1 MSREKFYITTAID
14 YVNAKVHLGH
24 SLEKIQADV
33 LARYH
38 RILGKDVFFLTGTDE
53 NAQKNVL
60 AAEKEGISP
69 KKFVDQNANFAKNL
83 WKKFNI
89 SFDYFIR
96 TTNKKIHWP
105 GVKKL
110 WLKCKEAGDIYKKS
124 YTGLYC
130 SGCEAFLR
138 EKDLKDGLCP
148 YHLKKPEVVSE
159 ENYFFRL
166 SKYQKELEKI
176 IERDE
181 IEIFPKERKN
191 EVLSFIMSGLE
202 DFSISRPKE
211 RMKGWGIPVPGDRS
225 QIIYVWFDAL
235 TNYISAIGYGR
246 DEKTFKKYW
255 PADLHIIGKDILKF
269 HAIYWPAML
278 LSAKIELPRRILVH
292 GFITVAGQKMSKS
305 LGNIINPLEIIEK
318 YGADSLRY
326 FLLRESPPFED
337 LDFTFEKFKKKYN
350 SDLAAGIGNL
360 VARVTTMAKKFKIQ
374 NSTPHQSRARC
385 GVALNRASHWFRA
398 KFKMKIQN
406 SKLEEEIEKTKRSWK
421 DALENFKFNEAL
433 KSIWD
438 LISFCDK
445 FIQEK
450 RPWERGNEKSI
461 SDLLFALKEIS
472 KMLYPFLPETSQK
485 ILKQIEIKKS
495 QILFPMIK

>member
-1 MSREKFYITTAID
+1 MPKKFFISTAID
-14 YVNAKVHLGH
+14 YVNAPVHLGH
-24 SLEKIQADV
+24 SLEKVQADV

-38 RILGKDVFFLTGTDE
+38 RILGEDVFFLTGTDE

-110 WLKCKEAGDIYKKS
+110 WIKCKEAGDIYKKS

-130 SGCEAFLR
+130 TGCEAFLR

-181 IEIFPKERKN
+181 IEIFPRERKN
-191 EVLSFIMSGLE
+191 EVLSFIRSGLE
-202 DFSISRPKE
+202 DFSISRPRE
-211 RMKGWGIPVPGDRS
+211 RMKGWGIPVPGDGS

-246 DEKTFKKYW
+246 NEKTFKKYW

-278 LSAKIELPRRILVH
+278 LSAKIEPPRRILVH

-305 LGNIINPLEIIEK
+305 LGNVVNPSEIIEK
-318 YGADSLRY
+318 YGADPLRY
-326 FLLRESPPFED
+326 FLLRESSPFED
-337 LDFTFEKFKKKYN
+337 LDFTFEKFKKRYN

-360 VARVTTMAKKFKIQ
+360 VARIIALAKKFKIQ
-374 NSTPHQSRARC
+374 KS
-385 GVALNRASHWFRA
+385 

-433 KSIWD
+433 ISIWD

-450 RPWERGNEKSI
+450 KPWEKKEKKVV
-461 SDLLFALKEIS
+461 SDLLLTLEEIS
-472 KMLYPFLPETSQK
+472 KMLYPFLPGTSER
-485 ILKQIEIKKS
+485 ILKQIETQKMRP
-495 QILFPMIK
+495 LFPKI

>member
-1 MSREKFYITTAID
+1 MLSMSKKFYITTAID

-24 SLEKIQADV
+24 SLEKVQADV

-38 RILGKDVFFLTGTDE
+38 RKLGEDVFFLTGTDE

-110 WLKCKEAGDIYKKS
+110 WIKCKETGDIYKKS

-130 SGCEAFLR
+130 TGCEAFLR

-181 IEIFPKERKN
+181 IEIFPRERKN
-191 EVLSFIMSGLE
+191 EVLSFIKSGLE
-202 DFSISRPKE
+202 DFSISRPRE
-211 RMKGWGIPVPGDRS
+211 RMKGWGIPVPGDGS

-235 TNYISAIGYGR
+235 TNYISGIGYGR
-246 DEKTFKKYW
+246 DEKFFKKYW

-278 LSAKIELPRRILVH
+278 LSAKIEPPRRILVH

-305 LGNIINPLEIIEK
+305 LGNIVNPLEIIEK
-318 YGADSLRY
+318 YGADPLRY
-326 FLLRESPPFED
+326 FLLRESSPFED
-337 LDFTFEKFKKKYN
+337 LDFTFEKFKQRYN
-350 SDLAAGIGNL
+350 SDLVAGLGNL
-360 VARVTTMAKKFKIQ
+360 TARIISLAQKFKVLPFSKIRKK
-374 NSTPHQSRARC
+374 NPEIKEKILSVSKRYKEAMKE
-385 GVALNRASHWFRA
+385 FR
-398 KFKMKIQN
+398 FN
-406 SKLEEEIEKTKRSWK
+406 
-421 DALENFKFNEAL
+421 DALV
-433 KSIWD
+433 SIWD
-438 LISFCDK
+438 LIGFCDK
-445 FIQEK
+445 FIEK
-450 RPWERGNEKSI
+450 EKPWEERKGQREIIEN
-461 SDLLFALKEIS
+461 LLFSLSQIAEFLE
-472 KMLYPFLPETSQK
+472 PFLPQTSEK
-485 ILKQIEIKKS
+485 IKKQIKGKK
-495 QILFPMIK
+495 IEHLFPKV

>member
-1 MSREKFYITTAID
+1 MKKKFYITTAID
-14 YVNAKVHLGH
+14 YVNAPVHLGH
-24 SLEKIQADV
+24 SLEKVQADI

-38 RILGKDVFFLTGTDE
+38 RVLGEDVFFLTGTDE

-60 AAEKEGISP
+60 AAEKEKISP
-69 KKFVDQNANFAKNL
+69 KEFVTQNANFAKNL

-96 TTNKKIHWP
+96 TTNKRIHWP

-110 WLKCKEAGDIYKKS
+110 WIKCKEAGDIYKKS
-124 YTGLYC
+124 YTGFYC
-130 SGCEAFLR
+130 TGCEAFLK

-148 YHLKKPEVVSE
+148 YHLKRPERVSE

-176 IERDE
+176 IEKDE

-191 EVLSFIMSGLE
+191 EVLSFIKSGLE

-246 DEKTFKKYW
+246 DEKEFKRYW

-278 LSAKIELPRRILVH
+278 LSAKIELPRKILVH

-326 FLLRESPPFED
+326 FLLRESSPFED
-337 LDFTFEKFKKKYN
+337 LDFTFEKFEKRYT
-350 SDLAAGIGNL
+350 SDLAAGLGNL
-360 VARVTTMAKKFKIQ
+360 TARIITLAKRFKIFPFSEKKLKKKDQ
-374 NSTPHQSRARC
+374 RLKKEIEST
-385 GVALNRASHWFRA
+385 
-398 KFKMKIQN
+398 
-406 SKLEEEIEKTKRSWK
+406 SKKYKKALEE
-421 DALENFKFNEAL
+421 FKFNEAL
-433 KSIWD
+433 VSIWD
-438 LISFCDK
+438 LIGFCDK
-445 FIQEK
+445 FIEK
-450 RPWERGNEKSI
+450 EKPWKKRKGEEELIGN
-461 SDLLFALKEIS
+461 LLFSLSQIAKFLE
-472 KMLYPFLPETSQK
+472 PFLSQTSEK
-485 ILKQIEIKKS
+485 IKEQIKGKK
-495 QILFPMIK
+495 IEHLFPRV

>member
-1 MSREKFYITTAID
+1 MKKKFYITTAID
-14 YVNAKVHLGH
+14 YVNAPVHLGH
-24 SLEKIQADV
+24 SLEKVQADV

-38 RILGKDVFFLTGTDE
+38 RTLGEDVFFLTGTDE

-110 WLKCKEAGDIYKKS
+110 WLECKEAGDIYKKS

-130 SGCEAFLR
+130 TGCEAFLR

-166 SKYQKELEKI
+166 SKYQKELERI
-176 IERDE
+176 IEKDE
-181 IEIFPKERKN
+181 IEIFPRERKN
-191 EVLSFIMSGLE
+191 EVLSFIRSGLE
-202 DFSISRPKE
+202 DFSISRPRE

-278 LSAKIELPRRILVH
+278 LSAKIEPPRRILVH

-305 LGNIINPLEIIEK
+305 LGNVVNPLEIIEK
-318 YGADSLRY
+318 YGADPLRY
-326 FLLRESPPFED
+326 FLLRESSPFED
-337 LDFTFEKFKKKYN
+337 LDFTLEKFKQRYN
-350 SDLAAGIGNL
+350 SDLVAGLGNL
-360 VARVTTMAKKFKIQ
+360 TARIISLAQKFKVLPFSKIRKK
-374 NSTPHQSRARC
+374 NPEIKEKI
-385 GVALNRASHWFRA
+385 LNISKKYKEA
-398 KFKMKIQN
+398 MK
-406 SKLEEEIEKTKRSWK
+406 E
-421 DALENFKFNEAL
+421 FKFNEAL
-433 KSIWD
+433 ISIWD
-438 LISFCDK
+438 LIGFCDK
-445 FIQEK
+445 FIEK
-450 RPWERGNEKSI
+450 EKPWEERKGQREIIEN
-461 SDLLFALKEIS
+461 LLFSLSQIAEFLE
-472 KMLYPFLPETSQK
+472 PFLPQTPEK
-485 ILKQIEIKKS
+485 IKKQIKGKK
-495 QILFPMIK
+495 IEHLFPKV

>member
-1 MSREKFYITTAID
+1 MKGKFYLTTAID

-24 SLEKIQADV
+24 SLEKVQADV
-33 LARYH
+33 LARYY
-38 RILGKDVFFLTGTDE
+38 RNLGKDVFFLTGTDE

-60 AAEKEGISP
+60 AAEKEGIP
-69 KKFVDQNANFAKNL
+69 TKEFVDQNANFAKNL

-110 WLKCKEAGDIYKKS
+110 WIKCKEAGDIYKKS

-130 SGCEAFLR
+130 TGCEAFLR

-176 IERDE
+176 IERNE
-181 IEIFPKERKN
+181 IEIFPRERKN
-191 EVLSFIMSGLE
+191 EVLSFIRSGLE
-202 DFSISRPKE
+202 DFSISRPRE

-305 LGNIINPLEIIEK
+305 LGNIVNPLEIIEK
-318 YGADSLRY
+318 YGADPLRY
-326 FLLRESPPFED
+326 FLLRESSPFED
-337 LDFTFEKFKKKYN
+337 LDFTFEKFKKRYN

-360 VARVTTMAKKFKIQ
+360 VARIIGMSKRLKVKKTKKRIENFELREEVEKTNQ
-374 NSTPHQSRARC
+374 KWKTS
-385 GVALNRASHWFRA
+385 
-398 KFKMKIQN
+398 
-406 SKLEEEIEKTKRSWK
+406 LEE
-421 DALENFKFNEAL
+421 FKFNEAL
-433 KSIWD
+433 ISIWD

-450 RPWERGNEKSI
+450 KPWEKKEKKVV
-461 SDLLFALKEIS
+461 SDLLITLKEIS
-472 KMLYPFLPETSQK
+472 KMLYPLLPETSER
-485 ILKQIEIKKS
+485 ILKQIETQKMRP
-495 QILFPMIK
+495 LFPKI

>member
-1 MSREKFYITTAID
+1 MRGKFYVTTAID

-24 SLEKIQADV
+24 SLEKVQADV

-38 RILGKDVFFLTGTDE
+38 RTLGEDVFFLTGTDE

-60 AAEKEGISP
+60 AAEKEGIPP
-69 KKFVDQNANFAKNL
+69 KKFVDQNANFAKSL

-130 SGCEAFLR
+130 TGCEAFLK
-138 EKDLKDGLCP
+138 EKDLKNGLCP

-166 SKYQKELEKI
+166 SKYQKELERI

-191 EVLSFIMSGLE
+191 EVLSFIKSGLE
-202 DFSISRPKE
+202 DFSISRPRE

-278 LSAKIELPRRILVH
+278 LSAKIELPRKILVH

-305 LGNIINPLEIIEK
+305 LGNIVNPLEIIEK
-318 YGADSLRY
+318 YGADPLRY
-326 FLLRESPPFED
+326 FLLRESSPFED
-337 LDFTFEKFKKKYN
+337 LDFTFEKFKKRYN
-350 SDLAAGIGNL
+350 SDLAKGIGNL
-360 VARVTTMAKKFKIQ
+360 VARVIALAQKFKIQ
-374 NSTPHQSRARC
+374 NSK
-385 GVALNRASHWFRA
+385 V
-398 KFKMKIQN
+398 KMKIKN
-406 SKLEEEIEKTKRSWK
+406 SKLKSEIEKAKKEWEK
-421 DALENFKFNEAL
+421 ALDEFKFNEAL
-433 KSIWD
+433 ISIWN
-438 LISFCDK
+438 LISFCDQY
-445 FIQEK
+445 IQKEK
-450 RPWERGNEKSI
+450 PWQDKNRKVI
-461 SDLLFALKEIS
+461 SNLLFAIREIA
-472 KMLYPFLPETSQK
+472 KLLGPFLPETSEK
-485 ILKQIEIKKS
+485 ILMQVKNKKTE
-495 QILFPMIK
+495 ILFPKIK

>member
-1 MSREKFYITTAID
+1 MGRKFYVTTAID

-24 SLEKIQADV
+24 SLEKVQADV

-38 RILGKDVFFLTGTDE
+38 RNLKEDVFFLTGTDE

-60 AAEKEGISP
+60 AAEKEGIPP

-110 WLKCKEAGDIYKKS
+110 WIKCKEAGDIYKKS

-130 SGCEAFLR
+130 TGCEAFLR

-148 YHLKKPEVVSE
+148 YHLKKPELVSE

-181 IEIFPKERKN
+181 IEIFPRERKN
-191 EVLSFIMSGLE
+191 EVLNFIKSGLE
-202 DFSISRPKE
+202 DFSISRPRE

-235 TNYISAIGYGR
+235 VNYISAIGYGR
-246 DEKTFKKYW
+246 DEKFFKKYW

-269 HAIYWPAML
+269 HAIYWPAIL
-278 LSAKIELPRRILVH
+278 LSSKIELPRRILVH

-305 LGNIINPLEIIEK
+305 LGNIVNPLEIIEK
-318 YGADSLRY
+318 YGPDPLRY
-326 FLLRESPPFED
+326 FLLRESSPFED
-337 LDFTFEKFKKKYN
+337 LDFTLEKFKQRYD
-350 SDLAAGIGNL
+350 SDLVAGLGNL
-360 VARVTTMAKKFKIQ
+360 AARIISLAQKFKVLPF
-374 NSTPHQSRARC
+374 S
-385 GVALNRASHWFRA
+385 
-398 KFKMKIQN
+398 KIRKKN
-406 SKLEEEIEKTKRSWK
+406 PEIKEEILNVSKRYRGAMK
-421 DALENFKFNEAL
+421 EFKFNEAL
-433 KSIWD
+433 ISIWD
-438 LISFCDK
+438 LIGFCDK
-445 FIQEK
+445 FIERK
-450 RPWERGNEKSI
+450 KPWEERKGQREIIEN
-461 SDLLFALKEIS
+461 LLFSLSQIAEFLE
-472 KMLYPFLPETSQK
+472 PFLPQTSEK
-485 ILKQIEIKKS
+485 IKKQIKGKKTGH
-495 QILFPMIK
+495 LFPKF

>member
-1 MSREKFYITTAID
+1 MKKFYITTAID
-14 YVNAKVHLGH
+14 YVNAPVHLGH
-24 SLEKIQADV
+24 SLEKVQADV

-38 RILGKDVFFLTGTDE
+38 RNLGEDVFFLTGTDE

-60 AAEKEGISP
+60 AAEKEGIST

-110 WLKCKEAGDIYKKS
+110 WIKCKEAGDIYKKS

-130 SGCEAFLR
+130 TGCEAFLK
-138 EKDLKDGLCP
+138 EKDLKNGLCP
-148 YHLKKPEVVSE
+148 YHLKKPELVSE

-166 SKYQKELEKI
+166 SKYQKQLEKI

-181 IEIFPKERKN
+181 IEIFPRERKN
-191 EVLSFIMSGLE
+191 EVLSFIKSGLE

-246 DEKTFKKYW
+246 DEKNFKKYW

-278 LSAKIELPRRILVH
+278 LSAKIKPPRRILVH

-305 LGNIINPLEIIEK
+305 LGNIVNPLEIIEK

-326 FLLRESPPFED
+326 FLLRESSPFED
-337 LDFTFEKFKKKYN
+337 LDFTFEKFKKRYN

-360 VARVTTMAKKFKIQ
+360 VARIIALAKKFKLQ
-374 NSTPHQSRARC
+374 KS
-385 GVALNRASHWFRA
+385 
-398 KFKMKIQN
+398 KFKMKFQN
-406 SKLEEEIEKTKRSWK
+406 SKLEKEIRKAKKNWEE
-421 DALENFKFNEAL
+421 ALENFKLNEAL
-433 KSIWD
+433 ISIWD

-450 RPWERGNEKSI
+450 KPWEKKEERVI
-461 SDLLFALKEIS
+461 SDLLFTLREIS
-472 KMLYPFLPETSQK
+472 KMLYPFLPGTSER
-485 ILKQIEIKKS
+485 ILKQIETQKMIP
-495 QILFPMIK
+495 LFPKI

>member
-1 MSREKFYITTAID
+1 MRGKFYVTTAID

-24 SLEKIQADV
+24 SLEKVQADV

-38 RILGKDVFFLTGTDE
+38 RTLGEDVFFLTGTDE

-110 WLKCKEAGDIYKKS
+110 WIKCKEAGDIYKKS

-130 SGCEAFLR
+130 TGCEAFLK
-138 EKDLKDGLCP
+138 EKDLKNGLCP

-166 SKYQKELEKI
+166 SKYQKELERI
-176 IERDE
+176 IEKDE

-191 EVLSFIMSGLE
+191 EVLSFIRSGLE
-202 DFSISRPKE
+202 DFSISRPRE

-278 LSAKIELPRRILVH
+278 LSAKIEPPRRILVH

-305 LGNIINPLEIIEK
+305 LGNVVNPSEIIEK
-318 YGADSLRY
+318 YGADPLRY
-326 FLLRESPPFED
+326 FLLRESSPFED
-337 LDFTFEKFKKKYN
+337 LDFTLEKFKQRYN
-350 SDLAAGIGNL
+350 SDLVAGLGNL
-360 VARVTTMAKKFKIQ
+360 TARIISLAQKFKVLPFSKIRKK
-374 NSTPHQSRARC
+374 NPEIKEKI
-385 GVALNRASHWFRA
+385 LNISKKYKEA
-398 KFKMKIQN
+398 MK
-406 SKLEEEIEKTKRSWK
+406 E
-421 DALENFKFNEAL
+421 FKFNEAL
-433 KSIWD
+433 ISIWD
-438 LISFCDK
+438 LIGFCDK
-445 FIQEK
+445 FIEK
-450 RPWERGNEKSI
+450 EKPWEERKGQREIIEN
-461 SDLLFALKEIS
+461 LLFSLSQIAEFLE
-472 KMLYPFLPETSQK
+472 PFLPQTSEK
-485 ILKQIEIKKS
+485 IKKQIKGKK
-495 QILFPMIK
+495 IEHLFPKV

>member
-1 MSREKFYITTAID
+1 MKKKFYITTAID
-14 YVNAKVHLGH
+14 YVNAQVHLGH
-24 SLEKIQADV
+24 SLEKVQADV

-38 RILGKDVFFLTGTDE
+38 RDLGEDVFFLTGTDE

-60 AAEKEGISP
+60 AAEKEGVPP

-96 TTNKKIHWP
+96 TTNKKIHWS

-110 WLKCKEAGDIYKKS
+110 WLKCKEAGDIYKRS

-130 SGCEAFLR
+130 VGCEAFLR

-148 YHLKKPEVVSE
+148 YHLKKPEKVSE

-166 SKYQKELEKI
+166 SKYQKELERI
-176 IERDE
+176 IEREE

-191 EVLSFIMSGLE
+191 EVLSFIKSGLE
-202 DFSISRPKE
+202 DFSISRPRE
-211 RMKGWGIPVPGDRS
+211 RMRGWGVPVPDDKS

-235 TNYISAIGYGR
+235 ANYISAIGYGR
-246 DEKTFKKYW
+246 NEKFFKKYW

-278 LSAKIELPRRILVH
+278 LSAQIELPRKILVH

-305 LGNIINPLEIIEK
+305 LGNIVNPLEIIEK
-318 YGADSLRY
+318 YGADPLRY
-326 FLLRESPPFED
+326 FLLRESSPFED
-337 LDFTFEKFKKKYN
+337 LDFTFEKFKKRYN

-360 VARVTTMAKKFKIQ
+360 VSRIATLAKRFKI
-374 NSTPHQSRARC
+374 
-385 GVALNRASHWFRA
+385 
-398 KFKMKIQN
+398 K
-406 SKLEEEIEKTKRSWK
+406 KLEKKIKDPKLKEKIEKVRKKWK
-421 DALENFKFNEAL
+421 DSLEEFNFKEAL
-433 KSIWD
+433 ISIWD

-445 FIQEK
+445 FIQEE
-450 RPWERGNEKSI
+450 RPWERRNERI
-461 SDLLFALKEIS
+461 ILDLLLALAEIS
-472 KMLYPFLPETSQK
+472 KLLKPFLPKTSEM
-485 ILKQIEIKKS
+485 ILKQVKTRESK
-495 QILFPMIK
+495 ILFPKIS

>member
-1 MSREKFYITTAID
+1 MRKKFYVTTAID

-24 SLEKIQADV
+24 SLEKVQADV

-38 RILGKDVFFLTGTDE
+38 RKLGEDVFFLTGTDE

-60 AAEKEGISP
+60 AAEKEGILP

-130 SGCEAFLR
+130 TGCEAFLR

-159 ENYFFRL
+159 ENYFFKL
-166 SKYQKELEKI
+166 SKYQKELAKI

-181 IEIFPKERKN
+181 IKIFPRERKN
-191 EVLSFIMSGLE
+191 EVLSFIRSGLE
-202 DFSISRPKE
+202 DFSISRPRE
-211 RMKGWGIPVPGDRS
+211 RMKGWGIPVPGDGS

-246 DEKTFKKYW
+246 DEKFFKKYW

-278 LSAKIELPRRILVH
+278 LSAKVELPRKILVH

-305 LGNIINPLEIIEK
+305 LGNIVNPLEIIEK

-326 FLLRESPPFED
+326 FLLRESSPFED
-337 LDFTFEKFKKKYN
+337 LDFTFEKFKQRYN
-350 SDLAAGIGNL
+350 SDLVAGLGNL
-360 VARVTTMAKKFKIQ
+360 TARIISLAQKFKVLPFSKIRKK
-374 NSTPHQSRARC
+374 NPEIKEKI
-385 GVALNRASHWFRA
+385 LNVSKKYKEA
-398 KFKMKIQN
+398 MK
-406 SKLEEEIEKTKRSWK
+406 E
-421 DALENFKFNEAL
+421 FKFNEAL
-433 KSIWD
+433 ISIWD
-438 LISFCDK
+438 LIGFCDK
-445 FIQEK
+445 FIEK
-450 RPWERGNEKSI
+450 EKPWEERKGQREIIEN
-461 SDLLFALKEIS
+461 LLFSLSQIVE
-472 KMLYPFLPETSQK
+472 LLEPFLPQTSEK
-485 ILKQIEIKKS
+485 IKKQIKGKK
-495 QILFPMIK
+495 IEHLFPKV

>member
-1 MSREKFYITTAID
+1 MKGKFYLTTAID

-24 SLEKIQADV
+24 SLEKVQADV
-33 LARYH
+33 LARYY
-38 RILGKDVFFLTGTDE
+38 RNLGKDVFFLTGTDE

-60 AAEKEGISP
+60 AAEKEGIP
-69 KKFVDQNANFAKNL
+69 TKEFVDQNANFAKNL

-110 WLKCKEAGDIYKKS
+110 WIKCKEAGDIYKKS

-130 SGCEAFLR
+130 TGCEAFLR

-181 IEIFPKERKN
+181 IEIFPRERKN
-191 EVLSFIMSGLE
+191 EVLSFIRSGLE
-202 DFSISRPKE
+202 DFSISRPRE

-305 LGNIINPLEIIEK
+305 LGNIVNPLEIIEK
-318 YGADSLRY
+318 YGADPLRY
-326 FLLRESPPFED
+326 FLLRESSPFED
-337 LDFTFEKFKKKYN
+337 LDFTFEKFKKRYN

-360 VARVTTMAKKFKIQ
+360 VARITALAKKFKIQ
-374 NSTPHQSRARC
+374 KS
-385 GVALNRASHWFRA
+385 

-433 KSIWD
+433 ISIWD

-450 RPWERGNEKSI
+450 KPWEKKEKEVV
-461 SDLLFALKEIS
+461 SDLLITLKEIS
-472 KMLYPFLPETSQK
+472 KMLYPLLPETSER
-485 ILKQIEIKKS
+485 ILKQIETQKMKP
-495 QILFPMIK
+495 LFPKI

>member
-1 MSREKFYITTAID
+1 MLSMSKKFYVTTAID

-24 SLEKIQADV
+24 SLEKVQADV

-38 RILGKDVFFLTGTDE
+38 RKLGEDVFFLTGTDE

-110 WLKCKEAGDIYKKS
+110 WIKCKEAGDIYKKS

-130 SGCEAFLR
+130 TGCEAFLR

-166 SKYQKELEKI
+166 SKYRKELERI

-181 IEIFPKERKN
+181 IEIFPRERKN
-191 EVLSFIMSGLE
+191 EVLSFIRSGLE
-202 DFSISRPKE
+202 DFSISRPIE
-211 RMKGWGIPVPGDRS
+211 RMKGWGIPVPGDES

-246 DEKTFKKYW
+246 DERNFKKYW

-278 LSAKIELPRRILVH
+278 LSAKIEPPRRILVH

-305 LGNIINPLEIIEK
+305 LGNIVNPLEIIEK
-318 YGADSLRY
+318 YGADPLRY
-326 FLLRESPPFED
+326 FLLRESSPFED
-337 LDFTFEKFKKKYN
+337 LDFTFEKFKKRYN
-350 SDLAAGIGNL
+350 SDLVAGLGNL
-360 VARVTTMAKKFKIQ
+360 TARIISLAQKFKVLPFSKIRKK
-374 NSTPHQSRARC
+374 NLEIKEKI
-385 GVALNRASHWFRA
+385 LNVSKKYKEA
-398 KFKMKIQN
+398 MK
-406 SKLEEEIEKTKRSWK
+406 E
-421 DALENFKFNEAL
+421 FKFNEAL
-433 KSIWD
+433 VSIWD
-438 LISFCDK
+438 LMGFCDK
-445 FIQEK
+445 FIEREK
-450 RPWERGNEKSI
+450 PWEERKGQREIIEN
-461 SDLLFALKEIS
+461 LLFSLSQIAEFLE
-472 KMLYPFLPETSQK
+472 PFLPQTSEK
-485 ILKQIEIKKS
+485 IKKQIKGKKTEH
-495 QILFPMIK
+495 LFPKV

>member
-1 MSREKFYITTAID
+1 MKGKFYLTTAID

-24 SLEKIQADV
+24 SLEKVQADV

-38 RILGKDVFFLTGTDE
+38 RNLGENVFFLTGTDE

-60 AAEKEGISP
+60 AAEKEGIPP

-105 GVKKL
+105 GVRKL
-110 WLKCKEAGDIYKKS
+110 WIKCKEAGDIYKKS

-130 SGCEAFLR
+130 TGCEAFLR

-166 SKYQKELEKI
+166 SKYQKELERI
-176 IERDE
+176 IEKDE

-191 EVLSFIMSGLE
+191 EVLSFIRSGLE
-202 DFSISRPKE
+202 DFSISRPRE

-246 DEKTFKKYW
+246 DERTFKKYW

-278 LSAKIELPRRILVH
+278 LSAKVELPRRILVH

-305 LGNIINPLEIIEK
+305 LGNIVNPLEIIEK

-326 FLLRESPPFED
+326 FLLRESSPFED
-337 LDFTFEKFKKKYN
+337 LDFTFEKFKKRYN
-350 SDLAAGIGNL
+350 SDLAAGLGNL
-360 VARVTTMAKKFKIQ
+360 TARIVVLAKKFKIIPF
-374 NSTPHQSRARC
+374 SEK
-385 GVALNRASHWFRA
+385 
-398 KFKMKIQN
+398 KFKKRDPKI
-406 SKLEEEIEKTKRSWK
+406 KAEIEKVSRKYKKAIEGFR
-421 DALENFKFNEAL
+421 LNEAL
-433 KSIWD
+433 TLVWD
-438 LISFCDK
+438 LTGFCDRY
-445 FIQEK
+445 IQEK
-450 RPWERGNEKSI
+450 KPWEKRKGQKELMGNLLLSLSQIAKFLEPLLPQTAEKI
-461 SDLLFALKEIS
+461 K
-472 KMLYPFLPETSQK
+472 
-485 ILKQIEIKKS
+485 KQIEGKK
-495 QILFPMIK
+495 IEHLFPKF

>member
-1 MSREKFYITTAID
+1 MGRKFYVTTAID
-14 YVNAKVHLGH
+14 YVNAPVHLGH
-24 SLEKIQADV
+24 SLEKVQADV

-38 RILGKDVFFLTGTDE
+38 RSLGEDVFFLTGTDE

-60 AAEKEGISP
+60 AAEKEGIST

-110 WLKCKEAGDIYKKS
+110 WLKCKEAGDIYKRS

-130 SGCEAFLR
+130 TGCEVFLR

-166 SKYQKELEKI
+166 SKYQKELERI
-176 IERDE
+176 IEKDE
-181 IEIFPKERKN
+181 IEIFPRERKN
-191 EVLSFIMSGLE
+191 EVLSFIRSGLE
-202 DFSISRPKE
+202 DFSISRPRE

-305 LGNIINPLEIIEK
+305 LGNIVNPLEIIEK
-318 YGADSLRY
+318 YGADPLRY
-326 FLLRESPPFED
+326 FLLRESSPFED
-337 LDFTFEKFKKKYN
+337 LDFTFEKFKQRYN
-350 SDLAAGIGNL
+350 SDLVAGLGNL
-360 VARVTTMAKKFKIQ
+360 AARIISLAQKFK
-374 NSTPHQSRARC
+374 
-385 GVALNRASHWFRA
+385 ALPFSKIRKKNPEIKEKILNVSKRYKEA
-398 KFKMKIQN
+398 MK
-406 SKLEEEIEKTKRSWK
+406 E
-421 DALENFKFNEAL
+421 FKFNEAL
-433 KSIWD
+433 VSIWD
-438 LISFCDK
+438 LIGFCDK
-445 FIQEK
+445 FIERE
-450 RPWERGNEKSI
+450 RPWEERKGQREIIEN
-461 SDLLFALKEIS
+461 LLLSLFQIAELLE
-472 KMLYPFLPETSQK
+472 PFLPQTSEK
-485 ILKQIEIKKS
+485 IKKQIRGKKAEH
-495 QILFPMIK
+495 LFPKV

>member
-1 MSREKFYITTAID
+1 MKGKFYLTTAID

-24 SLEKIQADV
+24 SLEKVQADV
-33 LARYH
+33 LARYY
-38 RILGKDVFFLTGTDE
+38 RNLGKDVFFLTGTDE

-60 AAEKEGISP
+60 AAEKEGIP
-69 KKFVDQNANFAKNL
+69 TKEFVDQNANFAKNL

-110 WLKCKEAGDIYKKS
+110 WIKCKEAGDIYKKS

-130 SGCEAFLR
+130 TGCEAFLR

-181 IEIFPKERKN
+181 IEIFPRERKN
-191 EVLSFIMSGLE
+191 EVLSFIRSGLE
-202 DFSISRPKE
+202 DFSISRPRE

-278 LSAKIELPRRILVH
+278 LSAKIELPKRILVH

-305 LGNIINPLEIIEK
+305 LGNIVNPLEIIEK
-318 YGADSLRY
+318 YGADPLRY
-326 FLLRESPPFED
+326 FLLRESSPFED
-337 LDFTFEKFKKKYN
+337 LDFTFEKFKKRYN

-360 VARVTTMAKKFKIQ
+360 VARITALTKKFKIQ
-374 NSTPHQSRARC
+374 KS
-385 GVALNRASHWFRA
+385 

-433 KSIWD
+433 ISIWD

-450 RPWERGNEKSI
+450 KPWEKKEKEVV
-461 SDLLFALKEIS
+461 SDLLITLKEIS
-472 KMLYPFLPETSQK
+472 KMLYPLLPETSER
-485 ILKQIEIKKS
+485 ILKQIETQKMKP
-495 QILFPMIK
+495 LFPKI

>member
-1 MSREKFYITTAID
+1 MKKKFYITTAID
-14 YVNAKVHLGH
+14 YVNAPVHLGH
-24 SLEKIQADV
+24 SLEKVQADV

-38 RILGKDVFFLTGTDE
+38 RTLGEDVFFLTGTDE

-110 WLKCKEAGDIYKKS
+110 WLECKEAGDIYKKS

-130 SGCEAFLR
+130 TGCEAFLR

-166 SKYQKELEKI
+166 SKYQKELERI
-176 IERDE
+176 IEKDE
-181 IEIFPKERKN
+181 IEIFPRERKN
-191 EVLSFIMSGLE
+191 EVLSFIRSGLE
-202 DFSISRPKE
+202 DFSISRPRE

-246 DEKTFKKYW
+246 DERNFKKYW

-278 LSAKIELPRRILVH
+278 LSAKIEPPRRILVH

-305 LGNIINPLEIIEK
+305 LGNVVNPLEIIEK
-318 YGADSLRY
+318 YGADPLRY
-326 FLLRESPPFED
+326 FLLRESSPFED
-337 LDFTFEKFKKKYN
+337 LDFTLEKFKQRYN
-350 SDLAAGIGNL
+350 SDLVAGLGNL
-360 VARVTTMAKKFKIQ
+360 TARIISLAQKFKVLPFSKIRKK
-374 NSTPHQSRARC
+374 NPEIKEKI
-385 GVALNRASHWFRA
+385 LNISKKYKEA
-398 KFKMKIQN
+398 MK
-406 SKLEEEIEKTKRSWK
+406 E
-421 DALENFKFNEAL
+421 FKFNEAL
-433 KSIWD
+433 ISIWD
-438 LISFCDK
+438 LIGFCDK
-445 FIQEK
+445 FIEK
-450 RPWERGNEKSI
+450 EKPWEERKGQREIIEN
-461 SDLLFALKEIS
+461 LLFSLSQIAEFLE
-472 KMLYPFLPETSQK
+472 PFLPQTPEK
-485 ILKQIEIKKS
+485 IKKQIKGKK
-495 QILFPMIK
+495 IEHLFPKV

>member
-1 MSREKFYITTAID
+1 MRKKFYVTTAID
-14 YVNAKVHLGH
+14 YVNAPVHLGH
-24 SLEKIQADV
+24 SLEKVQADV

-38 RILGKDVFFLTGTDE
+38 RNLGDDVFFLTGTDE

-60 AAEKEGISP
+60 AAEKERISP
-69 KKFVDQNANFAKNL
+69 RKFVDKNANFAKNL

-96 TTNKKIHWP
+96 TTNKRIHWP

-110 WLKCKEAGDIYKKS
+110 WLKCKEAGDIYKKN

-130 SGCEAFLR
+130 TGCEAFLK
-138 EKDLKDGLCP
+138 EKDLKNGLCP
-148 YHLKKPEVVSE
+148 YHLKKPEKVSE

-166 SKYQKELEKI
+166 SKYQKELERI
-176 IERDE
+176 IEKDE
-181 IEIFPKERKN
+181 IEIIPKERKN
-191 EVLSFIMSGLE
+191 EVLAFVKAGLE

-211 RMKGWGIPVPGDRS
+211 RMRGWGIPVPGDSS

-246 DEKTFKKYW
+246 YEKFFKRYW

-278 LSAKIELPRRILVH
+278 LSAKIELPRKILVH

-305 LGNIINPLEIIEK
+305 LGNIFNPVEIIEK

-326 FLLRESPPFED
+326 FLLSESSPFED
-337 LDFTFEKFKKKYN
+337 LDFTFEKFKKRYN

-360 VARVTTMAKKFKIQ
+360 TARIITLANKIKIGKLRKEIKNRKLKEVIKKTKEKWED
-374 NSTPHQSRARC
+374 S
-385 GVALNRASHWFRA
+385 
-398 KFKMKIQN
+398 
-406 SKLEEEIEKTKRSWK
+406 LEE
-421 DALENFKFNEAL
+421 FKFNSAL
-433 KSIWD
+433 GSIWS

-445 FIQEK
+445 FLQEEK
-450 RPWERGNEKSI
+450 PWEKKDKNVILDSLNA
-461 SDLLFALKEIS
+461 LLEIS
-472 KMLYPFLPETSQK
+472 KMLNPFLPQTSEN
-485 ILKQIEIKKS
+485 IEKQVKTRKAE
-495 QILFPMIK
+495 ILFPKISS

>member
-1 MSREKFYITTAID
+1 MKGKFYVTTAID

-24 SLEKIQADV
+24 SLEKVQADV

-38 RILGKDVFFLTGTDE
+38 RTLGKDVFFLTGTDE

-110 WLKCKEAGDIYKKS
+110 WIKCKERGDIYKKS

-130 SGCEAFLR
+130 TGCEAFLR

-166 SKYQKELEKI
+166 SKYQKELERI
-176 IERDE
+176 IEKDE
-181 IEIFPKERKN
+181 IEIFPRERKN
-191 EVLSFIMSGLE
+191 EVLSFIRSGLE
-202 DFSISRPKE
+202 DFSISRPRE
-211 RMKGWGIPVPGDRS
+211 RMRGWGIPVPGDRS

-255 PADLHIIGKDILKF
+255 PADLHVIGKDILKF

-278 LSAKIELPRRILVH
+278 LSAKIELPRRILIH

-305 LGNIINPLEIIEK
+305 LGNIVNPLEIIEK

-326 FLLRESPPFED
+326 FLLRESSPFED
-337 LDFTFEKFKKKYN
+337 LDFTFEKFKKRYN

-360 VARVTTMAKKFKIQ
+360 VARIIGMSKRLKVKKTKKKIE
-374 NSTPHQSRARC
+374 NSELREEVEKANQKWKTS
-385 GVALNRASHWFRA
+385 
-398 KFKMKIQN
+398 
-406 SKLEEEIEKTKRSWK
+406 LEE
-421 DALENFKFNEAL
+421 FKFNEAL
-433 KSIWD
+433 ISIWD

-450 RPWERGNEKSI
+450 KPWEKKEKEVV
-461 SDLLFALKEIS
+461 SDLLITLEEIS
-472 KMLYPFLPETSQK
+472 KMLYPLLPETSER
-485 ILKQIEIKKS
+485 ILKQIETQKMRP
-495 QILFPMIK
+495 LFPKI

>member
-1 MSREKFYITTAID
+1 MREKFYVTTAID

-24 SLEKIQADV
+24 SLEKVQADV

-38 RILGKDVFFLTGTDE
+38 RNLEEDVFFLTGTDE

-60 AAEKEGISP
+60 AAEKEGIPP

-96 TTNKKIHWP
+96 TINKKIHWP
-105 GVKKL
+105 GVQKL
-110 WLKCKEAGDIYKKS
+110 WLKCKEAGDIYKRS

-130 SGCEAFLR
+130 TGCEAFLR
-138 EKDLKDGLCP
+138 EKDLKNGLCP
-148 YHLKKPEVVSE
+148 YHLKKPEIVSE

-181 IEIFPKERKN
+181 IEIFPRERKN
-191 EVLSFIMSGLE
+191 EVLSFIKSGLE
-202 DFSISRPKE
+202 DFSISRPRE

-246 DEKTFKKYW
+246 DEKNFKKYW

-278 LSAKIELPRRILVH
+278 FSAKIELPRRILVH

-305 LGNIINPLEIIEK
+305 LGNIVNPLEIIEK

-326 FLLRESPPFED
+326 FLLRESSPFED
-337 LDFTFEKFKKKYN
+337 LDFTFEKFKKRYN
-350 SDLAAGIGNL
+350 SDLAKGLGNL
-360 VARVTTMAKKFKIQ
+360 VARVIALAKKFKIQ
-374 NSTPHQSRARC
+374 NS
-385 GVALNRASHWFRA
+385 
-398 KFKMKIQN
+398 KIKMKIRN
-406 SKLEEEIEKTKRSWK
+406 SNLGKEIEKTKINWK
-421 DALENFKFNEAL
+421 EALENFKFNESL

-445 FIQEK
+445 FIQENK
-450 RPWERGNEKSI
+450 PWEKGNEKII
-461 SDLLFALKEIS
+461 SDLLLTLEEIS
-472 KMLYPFLPETSQK
+472 IMLKPFLPKTSEE
-485 ILKQIEIKKS
+485 IIEQFEGKESK
-495 QILFPMIK
+495 ILFPKISS

>member
-1 MSREKFYITTAID
+1 MKKKFYITTAID
-14 YVNAKVHLGH
+14 YVNAPVHLGH
-24 SLEKIQADV
+24 SLEKVQADV

-38 RILGKDVFFLTGTDE
+38 RTLGEDVFFLTGTDE

-110 WLKCKEAGDIYKKS
+110 WLECKEAGDIYKKS

-130 SGCEAFLR
+130 TGCEAFLR
-138 EKDLKDGLCP
+138 EKDLKDRLCP

-166 SKYQKELEKI
+166 SKYQKELGRI

-181 IEIFPKERKN
+181 VEIFPKERKN
-191 EVLSFIMSGLE
+191 EVLSFIRSGLE
-202 DFSISRPKE
+202 DFSISRPRE

-278 LSAKIELPRRILVH
+278 LSAKIEPPKRILVH

-305 LGNIINPLEIIEK
+305 LGNVVNPSEIIEK

-326 FLLRESPPFED
+326 FLLRESSPFED
-337 LDFTFEKFKKKYN
+337 LDFTFEKFKKRYN

-360 VARVTTMAKKFKIQ
+360 VARIIGMSKRLKVKKTKKRIENFELREEVEKTNQ
-374 NSTPHQSRARC
+374 KWKTS
-385 GVALNRASHWFRA
+385 
-398 KFKMKIQN
+398 
-406 SKLEEEIEKTKRSWK
+406 LEE
-421 DALENFKFNEAL
+421 FKFNEAL
-433 KSIWD
+433 ISIWD

-450 RPWERGNEKSI
+450 KPWEKKEKEVI
-461 SDLLFALKEIS
+461 SDLLLTLGEIS
-472 KMLYPFLPETSQK
+472 KMLYPFLPGTSER
-485 ILKQIEIKKS
+485 ILKQIETEKMRP
-495 QILFPMIK
+495 LFPKI

>member
-1 MSREKFYITTAID
+1 MLSMSKKFYVTTAID

-24 SLEKIQADV
+24 SLEKVQADV

-38 RILGKDVFFLTGTDE
+38 RKLGENVFFLTGTDE

-110 WLKCKEAGDIYKKS
+110 WIKCKEAGDIYKKS

-130 SGCEAFLR
+130 TGCEAFLR

-166 SKYQKELEKI
+166 SKYRKELERI

-181 IEIFPKERKN
+181 IEIFPRERKN
-191 EVLSFIMSGLE
+191 EVLSFIRSGLE
-202 DFSISRPKE
+202 DFSISRPIE
-211 RMKGWGIPVPGDRS
+211 RMKGWGIPVPGDGS

-246 DEKTFKKYW
+246 DERNFKKYW

-278 LSAKIELPRRILVH
+278 LSAKIEPPRRILVH

-305 LGNIINPLEIIEK
+305 LGNIVNPLEIIEK
-318 YGADSLRY
+318 YGADPLRY
-326 FLLRESPPFED
+326 FLLRESSPFED
-337 LDFTFEKFKKKYN
+337 LDFTFEKFKQRYN
-350 SDLAAGIGNL
+350 SDLVAGLGNL
-360 VARVTTMAKKFKIQ
+360 TARIISLAQKFKVLPFSKIRKK
-374 NSTPHQSRARC
+374 NLEIKEKI
-385 GVALNRASHWFRA
+385 LNVSKKYKEA
-398 KFKMKIQN
+398 MK
-406 SKLEEEIEKTKRSWK
+406 E
-421 DALENFKFNEAL
+421 FKFNEAL
-433 KSIWD
+433 VSIWD
-438 LISFCDK
+438 LIGFCDK
-445 FIQEK
+445 FIEREK
-450 RPWERGNEKSI
+450 PWEERKGQREIIEN
-461 SDLLFALKEIS
+461 LLFSLSQIAEFLE
-472 KMLYPFLPETSQK
+472 PFLPQTSEK
-485 ILKQIEIKKS
+485 IKKQIKGKK
-495 QILFPMIK
+495 IEHLFPKV